1 MKFKSV
7 AKSPDVEN
15 EKNFQFESLSNTVLS
30 DKIEETI
37 LQDQFILAT
46 ETVSKRGES

>member
-1 MKFKSV
+1 MKT
-7 AKSPDVEN
+7 
-15 EKNFQFESLSNTVLS
+15 NFQFESLGNILS

>member
-1 MKFKSV
+1 MK
-7 AKSPDVEN
+7 
-15 EKNFQFESLSNTVLS
+15 KNFQFESLSNIILY
-30 DKIEETI
+30 DKIEETV

>member
-1 MKFKSV
+1 MSDNFGTK
-7 AKSPDVEN
+7 N
-15 EKNFQFESLSNTVLS
+15 EKKLSA
-30 DKIEETI
+30 TI

>member
-1 MKFKSV
+1 MK
-7 AKSPDVEN
+7 
-15 EKNFQFESLSNTVLS
+15 KNFQFESLSNIILS